1 MGEYAQAEPLY
12 QQALQIRKATLGEN
26 HPDYAKSLNNL
37 AVLYQNMGKY
47 AQAEP
52 LLQQAQDIRIRQLE
66 STFPSL
72 SEKEK
77 EQFLATFEDEFESF
91 HSFALRRGNPALAQR
106 QYNNALLLKG
116 ILLQSATQL
125 RSRVLASADAAL
137 LATFERWETYKRQ
150 WLNAINLTIAERQQ
164 RGLDITALEN
174 TINELEKDLSR
185 RSDAFAE
192 NKRRVTWQDVQKRL
206 QPNQAAVE
214 IVRFRLY
221 DKQWKDTVRYAALV
235 LTPQLKQPQV
245 VVLPHGD
252 LMEAR
257 GTQGYR
263 AAVAALRGVG
273 VATEEESTM
282 PADSLYRLFW
292 QPIQQTLDSLGGCR
306 TVYLSPDGAFHQINL
321 LTLPHPRGGYLAD
334 VIDLRIVGSTRDLV
348 QPRKAASAAQP
359 AALFGFPDYA
369 AAPKAA
375 GGDELLA
382 AATASGY
389 ATYRA
394 LERTGNISPLPGTR
408 TEVANISNIMR
419 QQNIAH
425 QVWQETAASEAQLR
439 SLRSPRVLHIATHGF
454 FEATA
459 EQHPERLSL
468 SGLGGER
475 AFENPYLRCGLYLAG
490 AQHSLQ
496 NRAQIPAGTNDGIL
510 TAYEAASLRLD
521 GTELVVLS
529 ACETGLGVSKNGEGV
544 YGLHRAFQTA
554 GAQAVIYSLWKVADE
569 QTQELMS
576 DFYRRWLVE
585 KKSKRQAFNEAQA
598 ALRQKHPAPY
608 FWGAFVLVGE

>member
-1 MGEYAQAEPLY
+1 
-12 QQALQIRKATLGEN
+12 
-26 HPDYAKSLNNL
+26 
-37 AVLYQNMGKY
+37 
-47 AQAEP
+47 
-52 LLQQAQDIRIRQLE
+52 
-66 STFPSL
+66 
-72 SEKEK
+72 
-77 EQFLATFEDEFESF
+77 
-91 HSFALRRGNPALAQR
+91 
-106 QYNNALLLKG
+106 
-116 ILLQSATQL
+116 
-125 RSRVLASADAAL
+125 
-137 LATFERWETYKRQ
+137 
-150 WLNAINLTIAERQQ
+150 
-164 RGLDITALEN
+164 
-174 TINELEKDLSR
+174 
-185 RSDAFAE
+185 
-192 NKRRVTWQDVQKRL
+192 
-206 QPNQAAVE
+206 
-214 IVRFRLY
+214 
-221 DKQWKDTVRYAALV
+221 
-235 LTPQLKQPQV
+235 
-245 VVLPHGD
+245 
-252 LMEAR
+252 
-257 GTQGYR
+257 
-263 AAVAALRGVG
+263 VAALRGVG
-273 VATEEESTM
+273 VVTEEESTM

-459 EQHPERLSL
+459 EQRPERLSL